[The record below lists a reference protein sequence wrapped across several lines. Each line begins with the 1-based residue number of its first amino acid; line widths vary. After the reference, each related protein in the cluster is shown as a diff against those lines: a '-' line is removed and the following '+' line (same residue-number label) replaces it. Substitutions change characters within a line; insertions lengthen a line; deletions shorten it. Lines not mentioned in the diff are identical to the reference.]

1 MSSLHQHWRQGRGHR
16 FYPSSAT
23 EHGKLMEV
31 DRVNQRLSEFDNN
44 NAPTLIDYQANRN
57 IGAVYEDKG
66 ETKKS

>member
-1 MSSLHQHWRQGRGHR
+1 
-16 FYPSSAT
+16 
-23 EHGKLMEV
+23 MEV